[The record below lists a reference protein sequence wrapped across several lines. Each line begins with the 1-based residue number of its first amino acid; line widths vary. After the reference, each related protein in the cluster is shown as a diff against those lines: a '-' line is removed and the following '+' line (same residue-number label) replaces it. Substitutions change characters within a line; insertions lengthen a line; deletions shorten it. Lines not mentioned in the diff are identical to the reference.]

1 MNKNYSVELPTLF
14 VQDTGS
20 PSRTINF
27 CVEPVSGSEEGY
39 NYSYYSVSV
48 PMVHWNYDG
57 IVNAIVTAEYPA
69 DRMQAIQN
77 NFLKSLRGDAG
88 TKGDDYLQEFNDMQA
103 WRDLAKATAH
113 EVLGV

>member
-1 MNKNYSVELPTLF
+1 MNKNYSVELPTPF
-14 VQDTGS
+14 VQDIGS

-48 PMVHWNYDG
+48 PLVHWNYDG

-69 DRMQAIQN
+69 DRMQAVQN
-77 NFLKSLRGDAG
+77 NYLMATREDGGDAIE
-88 TKGDDYLQEFNDMQA
+88 EFMAMQQ
-103 WRDLAKATAH
+103 WRALAKATAH
-113 EVLGV
+113 EVLGDS